1 MQLSSTAHGDVQC
14 VTLPVETLDAANTQA
29 FKQAVGPLI
38 SAVRRLVI
46 DLGNVRFVDSSGCG
60 VLLWCLRRARENSG
74 DLKLI
79 GVNERVAELFR
90 IIRLDRQMDS
100 FETLADAAAAF
111 DH

>member
-1 MQLSSTAHGDVQC
+1 MQLSSTDHGDVRC
-14 VTLPVETLDAANTQA
+14 VTLPVEALDAANTLA

-38 SAVRRLVI
+38 LDARRLVI

-60 VLLWCLRRARENSG
+60 VLLWCLRQARENGG

-79 GVNERVAELFR
+79 GVNPRVSELFR

-100 FETLADAAAAF
+100 FETLAEAAAAF
-111 DH
+111 DP